1 MPSHVSVRVSIGQV
15 GLGLG
20 SVSSGVS
27 PLDTKI
33 EAVYVCMCVSVYGDG
48 ISIRSAYQRSEFNVS
63 VDVIDD
69 ERIVTV

>member
-20 SVSSGVS
+20 SVLSGVS

-33 EAVYVCMCVSVYGDG
+33 EAVYVYMCVSVYGDG

-69 ERIVTV
+69 KRIVTV